1 MDTTVNMADFQK
13 RLPHSI
19 RFSDPSPS
27 ERRNLYGR
35 NQLSTLQAQTAGY
48 GSGEDYRN
56 LKEVVVILITPYDPF
71 GLNRM
76 VYTVQNRCVEEP
88 DMPYDDGAKTIYLY
102 TRGKEGNPPE
112 ELQQFLTYME
122 HTTWENAVNSTLQE
136 IQRMVDTAKTD
147 KGVSLEYMKSFERDR
162 RLQEQAWAEGMAEG
176 RREGLAEGREE
187 ERARTEA
194 EHARAEKAEEELRK
208 LKERFGIE

>member
-1 MDTTVNMADFQK
+1 MQDSTIYDVEPDQNSSAAEIQTLPK
-13 RLPHSI
+13 RV
-19 RFSDPSPS
+19 RFYHAMIDGQC
-27 ERRNLYGR
+27 L
-35 NQLSTLQAQTAGY
+35 

-102 TRGKEGNPPE
+102 TRGKKGNPPE

-147 KGVSLEYMKSFERDR
+147 KGVSIEYMKSFERDR
-162 RLQEQAWAEGMAEG
+162 RLRE
-176 RREGLAEGREE
+176 EGLAAGREE
-187 ERARTEA
+187 GLAAGREEGLAAGRAEERAHTEAERARA
-194 EHARAEKAEEELRK
+194 DKAEEELRK
-208 LKERFGIE
+208 LKERFGVE